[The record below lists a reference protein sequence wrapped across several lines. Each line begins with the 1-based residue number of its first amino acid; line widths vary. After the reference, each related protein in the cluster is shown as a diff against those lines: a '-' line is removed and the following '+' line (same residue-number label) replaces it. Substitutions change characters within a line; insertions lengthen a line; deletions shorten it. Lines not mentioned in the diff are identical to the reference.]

1 MLTEDGQQRECEK
14 GGFDQMKLSDY
25 VMDFLAQKGIKHM
38 FFLPGGG
45 CMHLTDSLGR
55 SEHIQGISLLHEQAV
70 AIATEIYA
78 STSEDVGA
86 ALVTTGPGGTNAITG
101 VLSAY
106 QDSVPCFFVSGQVKT
121 ADLKSRFNL
130 RGMGTQEAGI
140 VEIVNT
146 ITKYAVMVT
155 DKEQIRYHLERAWY
169 EATTGR
175 KGPVWIDIP
184 LDIQGA
190 QVNPDE
196 LIGFEVP
203 NETYECKE
211 AEIDEA
217 IKLINQAKRPVI
229 MTGNGLMYCQKEFH
243 MLADFLQIP
252 IIPSWKFADLVPNDH
267 PLYVGRCGTLGE
279 RTANFAMQNAD
290 LILSLGCRL
299 DYSMTS
305 YDRTK
310 WAPLAKKIIVEIEKN
325 EIDKLELSI
334 DLPIVCD
341 VKDFIQ
347 KMLSKKEQFEK
358 RDISSWRM
366 RIGTWKKRYPVV
378 CEKFYD
384 DSDGMSMYAAVAEVA
399 KRLKNDAV
407 IVPSSAGTV
416 AEIVFQSIQ
425 LKQGQK
431 LRTNNGLGSMG
442 YELPGAIGAHMAT
455 GKEVITFAADGG
467 IQLNIQELATIA
479 GRKLPIKIFLICNN
493 GYASIQNMQRN
504 HFNGYYV
511 ASTEES
517 GLFIPDMEKVARAYD
532 LPVYRAGKIAELSD
546 AIENTLAQKGP
557 AMCIIDVSP
566 MSLVE
571 PRSATQVMP
580 DGSIRSSSL
589 ENQYPF
595 LSDEELAENM
605 MV

>member
-1 MLTEDGQQRECEK
+1 
-14 GGFDQMKLSDY
+14 MKLSDY
-25 VMDFLAQKGIKHM
+25 VIDFLAEKGIRHM

-55 SEHIQGISLLHEQAV
+55 SDKITEVSLLHEQAV

-78 STSEDVGA
+78 SASEQVGA
-86 ALVTTGPGGTNAITG
+86 ALVTTGPGGTNTVTG

-106 QDSVPCFFVSGQVKT
+106 QDSVPCIFISGQVKT
-121 ADLKSRFNL
+121 SDLKSRFGL

-140 VEIVNT
+140 VEIVDT
-146 ITKYAVMVT
+146 ITKYAVMVM

-190 QVNPDE
+190 QINPEE
-196 LIGFEVP
+196 LEGFEIP
-203 NETYECKE
+203 NKSYECTEKE
-211 AEIDEA
+211 VADA
-217 IKLINQAKRPVI
+217 VRLINEAKRPLI
-229 MTGNGLMYCQKEFH
+229 MTGNGLMYCQKDFH
-243 MLADFLQIP
+243 ELANLLQIP
-252 IIPSWKFADLVPNDH
+252 IIPSWKFADLIPNDH
-267 PLYVGRCGTLGE
+267 PLYIGRCGTLGE
-279 RTANFAMQNAD
+279 RAANFAMQNAD
-290 LILSLGCRL
+290 LILTLGCRL

-305 YDRTK
+305 YDRKK
-310 WAPLAKKIIVEIEKN
+310 WAPKAKKIIVEIEKN
-325 EIDKLELSI
+325 EIDKLEI
-334 DLPIVCD
+334 PVDLPIVCD
-341 VKDFIQ
+341 VRNFIH
-347 KMLSKKEQFEK
+347 KILNKKEEIHQQ
-358 RDISSWRM
+358 DISDWQM
-366 RIGTWKKRYPVV
+366 KINEWKRKYPVV
-378 CEKFYD
+378 TDKFYD
-384 DSDGMSMYAAVAEVA
+384 DTNGLSMYAAVAEVA
-399 KRLKNDAV
+399 KRLNENAV

-455 GKEVITFAADGG
+455 GREVVTFAADGG
-467 IQLNIQELATIA
+467 IQMNIQELATIV
-479 GRKLPIKIFLICNN
+479 GRKLPIKIFLICNG

-504 HFNGYYV
+504 HFEGYYV
-511 ASTEES
+511 ASNEAS
-517 GLFIPDMEKVARAYD
+517 GLFIPDMEKVGAAYG
-532 LPVYRAGKIAELSD
+532 LPVCTASKVSELAE
-546 AIENTLAQKGP
+546 AIENTLAVEGP
-557 AMCIIDVSP
+557 AMCIMNVSP

-605 MV
+605 M

>member
-1 MLTEDGQQRECEK
+1 
-14 GGFDQMKLSDY
+14 
-25 VMDFLAQKGIKHM
+25 M

-55 SEHIQGISLLHEQAV
+55 SKDIQGISLLHEQAV

-78 STSEDVGA
+78 SVSEKTGA
-86 ALVTTGPGGTNAITG
+86 ALVTTGPGGTNAVTG

-106 QDSVPCFFVSGQVKT
+106 QDSVPCIFISGQVKT
-121 ADLKSRFNL
+121 TDLKSRFNL

-140 VEIVNT
+140 VEIVSS

-175 KGPVWIDIP
+175 KGPVWVDIP

-190 QVNPDE
+190 QIDPNT
-196 LIGFEVP
+196 LAGFNALP
-203 NETYECKE
+203 ETYECTE
-211 AEIDEA
+211 AQVDQA
-217 IKLINQAKRPVI
+217 IKLINQAKRPII
-229 MTGNGLMYCQKEFH
+229 MSGNGVMYCQKEFH
-243 MLADFLQIP
+243 ALADFLQIP
-252 IIPSWKFADLVPNDH
+252 VIPSWKFADLVPNDH

-279 RTANFAMQNAD
+279 RAANFAMQNAD
-290 LILSLGCRL
+290 LIISLGCRL
-299 DYSMTS
+299 DYSMTG
-305 YDRTK
+305 YERKK

-325 EIDKLELSI
+325 EIDKLEI
-334 DLPIVCD
+334 PVDLPVVGD
-341 VKDFIQ
+341 VKDFMQ
-347 KMLSKKEQFEK
+347 KMLKRKDEFEK
-358 RDISSWRM
+358 RDISAWYM
-366 RIGTWKKRYPVV
+366 RIKEWKKRYPVV
-378 CEKFYD
+378 SEKFYD
-384 DSDGMSMYAAVAEVA
+384 DANGMSMYAAVAEVA

-407 IVPSSAGTV
+407 IVPASAGTV

-442 YELPGAIGAHMAT
+442 YELPGAIGAYMAASR
-455 GKEVITFAADGG
+455 EVITFAADGG

-517 GLFIPDMEKVARAYD
+517 GLFIPDMEKVSKAYG
-532 LPVYRAGKIAELSD
+532 LPVYRAGKISELRD
-546 AIENTLAQKGP
+546 AIENTLAEAGP
-557 AMCIIDVSP
+557 AMCIMDVSP
-566 MSLVE
+566 TSLVE

-580 DGSIRSSSL
+580 DGTIKSSTL

-595 LSDEELAENM
+595 LSDDEVAENM
-605 MV
+605 KN

>member
-1 MLTEDGQQRECEK
+1 
-14 GGFDQMKLSDY
+14 MKLSDY
-25 VMDFLAQKGIKHM
+25 VMDFLVHRGIKHM

-55 SEHIQGISLLHEQAV
+55 SENIQGISLLHEQAV

-78 STSEDVGA
+78 STSEKVGA
-86 ALVTTGPGGTNAITG
+86 ALVTTGPGGTNAVTG

-106 QDSVPCFFVSGQVKT
+106 QDSVPCIFISGQVKT
-121 ADLKSRFNL
+121 SDLKSRFNL

-140 VEIVNT
+140 VEIVSS
-146 ITKYAVMVT
+146 ITKYAAMVT
-155 DKEQIRYHLERAWY
+155 DKEKIRYHLERAWY

-190 QVNPDE
+190 QIDPNE
-196 LIGFEVP
+196 LVGFEAP
-203 NETYECKE
+203 YETYEC
-211 AEIDEA
+211 AEEQVDEA
-217 IKLINQAKRPVI
+217 IKLINQAKRPII
-229 MTGNGLMYCQKEFH
+229 MSGNGVMYCQKEFH

-252 IIPSWKFADLVPNDH
+252 VIPSWKFADLVSNDH
-267 PLYVGRCGTLGE
+267 QLYVGRCGTLGE
-279 RTANFAMQNAD
+279 RAANFAMQNAD

-299 DYSMTS
+299 DYSMTG
-305 YDRTK
+305 YDRAK
-310 WAPLAKKIIVEIEKN
+310 WAPLAKKIVVEIEKN
-325 EIDKLELSI
+325 EIDKLELPI
-334 DLPIVCD
+334 ELPIVCD
-341 VKDFIQ
+341 VKDF
-347 KMLSKKEQFEK
+347 MKKILNKKDQFDQP
-358 RDISSWRM
+358 DISSWRM
-366 RIGTWKKRYPVV
+366 RIEEWKKRYPVV
-378 CEKFYD
+378 SEKFYD
-384 DSDGMSMYAAVAEVA
+384 DTNGMSMYAAVAEVA

-425 LKQGQK
+425 LKQGQR

-455 GKEVITFAADGG
+455 NREVITFAADGG
-467 IQLNIQELATIA
+467 IQLNIQEFATIA
-479 GRKLPIKIFLICNN
+479 GRKLPIKVFLICNN

-504 HFNGYYV
+504 HFKGYYV

-517 GLFIPDMEKVARAYD
+517 GLFIPDMEKIGKAYG
-532 LPVYRAGKIAELSD
+532 LPVYRAGKISELSE
-546 AIENTLAQKGP
+546 AIENTLAVKGP
-557 AMCIIDVSP
+557 AMCIMDVSP

-580 DGSIRSSSL
+580 DGSIKSSSL

-605 MV
+605 II

>member
-1 MLTEDGQQRECEK
+1 
-14 GGFDQMKLSDY
+14 MKVSDY
-25 VMDFLAQKGIKHM
+25 VMRFLAEKGIRHV

-55 SEHIQGISLLHEQAV
+55 SENIEGISLLHEQAV

-78 STSEDVGA
+78 STSEQVGA
-86 ALVTTGPGGTNAITG
+86 ALVTTGPGGTNTVTG

-106 QDSVPCFFVSGQVKT
+106 QDSVPCFFISGQVKT
-121 ADLKSRFNL
+121 TDLKSKFHL

-140 VEIVNT
+140 VEIVSS

-155 DKEQIRYHLERAWY
+155 EKEQIRYHMERAWY

-175 KGPVWIDIP
+175 KGPVWVDIP
-184 LDIQGA
+184 LDVQGA
-190 QVNPDE
+190 NIDLDGLAGFDEPCVNYSCNE
-196 LIGFEVP
+196 NEVS
-203 NETYECKE
+203 
-211 AEIDEA
+211 EA
-217 IKLINQAKRPVI
+217 IRLINEAKRPLI

-243 MLADFLQIP
+243 EFADLLQIP
-252 IIPSWKFADLVPNDH
+252 IIPSWKFADLIPNDS
-267 PLYVGRCGTLGE
+267 PLYVGRAGTLGE

-299 DYSMTS
+299 DYSMTG
-305 YDRTK
+305 YDRER
-310 WAPLAKKIIVEIEKN
+310 WAPRAKKIIVEIEKN
-325 EIDKLELSI
+325 EIDKLRLSI
-334 DLPIVCD
+334 DLSIVCD
-341 VKDFIQ
+341 VKDFLI
-347 KMLSKKEQFEK
+347 KMLARKGELVR
-358 RDISSWRM
+358 RDISSWKQ
-366 RIGTWKKRYPVV
+366 RIYIWKERYPIIQK
-378 CEKFYD
+378 KFYD
-384 DSDGMSMYAAVAEVA
+384 DTDGMSMYAAVAEVA
-399 KRLKNDAV
+399 KRLRNDAV

-442 YELPGAIGAHMAT
+442 YELPGAIGAYIAS
-455 GKEVITFAADGG
+455 GREVVTFAADGG

-504 HFNGYYV
+504 HFGGYYV
-511 ASTEES
+511 ACTEET
-517 GLFIPDMEKVARAYD
+517 GLFIPDMEKVGRAYG
-532 LPVYRAGKIAELSD
+532 LPVYTAGKISELSN

-557 AMCIIDVSP
+557 AMCIFYVSP
-566 MSLVE
+566 LSLVE

-580 DGSIRSSSL
+580 DGSIRSSTL
-589 ENQYPF
+589 ENQFPF
-595 LSDEELAENM
+595 LSDEEVAENM
-605 MV
+605 GWDY